1 MHRFLSLIVRSRW
14 KEHNFQW
21 NKFIEFDS
29 ILTWDSFWYKIQI
42 SSDAMGNA
50 WNYQMITWIRANLDT
65 FFLLLSFFLLP
76 NGVHVIKYMIYN
88 IPPPPHFV
96 KTFSKDTS
104 YENNFITKKPINLP
118 LCQNIFQDKSY
129 ISNVFAKNY

>member
-14 KEHNFQW
+14 KVLNFQW

-76 NGVHVIKYMIYN
+76 DGVHLIKYMIYN
-88 IPPPPHFV
+88 IPPPPLHTLSKHFRKIQVMKTTSSPKNLLISHYV
-96 KTFSKDTS
+96 KIYSK
-104 YENNFITKKPINLP
+104 IKVI
-118 LCQNIFQDKSY
+118 
-129 ISNVFAKNY
+129 

>member
-14 KEHNFQW
+14 KKHNFQW

-42 SSDAMGNA
+42 SSDAMGIA
-50 WNYQMITWIRANLDT
+50 WNYQMIKWIRVNLDT

-76 NGVHVIKYMIYN
+76 DGVHVIKYMIYN
-88 IPPPPHFV
+88 IPPPPPLHTLSKHFRKIQVMKTTSSPKKLLISHYV
-96 KTFSKDTS
+96 KIYSK
-104 YENNFITKKPINLP
+104 IKVI
-118 LCQNIFQDKSY
+118 
-129 ISNVFAKNY
+129 